1 MKKEKFKII
10 LGKPRYGWSGVRIEN
25 PTNKKR
31 PVFIDHSFAF
41 PMFQDFD
48 DVLRDLRFKR
58 KTEILI
64 EEEGPETLISFY
76 NLGNEIKVTFKK
88 FCRASSKK
96 KYNYYFK
103 PFTVVFNKKEFI
115 NSYIE
120 IVYKHLFKYKSEYT
134 KDHYFSYYYD
144 HICLRDCKKFRR

>member
-1 MKKEKFKII
+1 MKRAKFKMS
-10 LGKPRYGWSGVRIEN
+10 LSKPLYGWSLVKIEN

-31 PVFIDHSFAF
+31 NIFIDHSYAF
-41 PMFQDFD
+41 PMYQDFD
-48 DVLRDLRFKR
+48 NVLRDLKFKR

-88 FCRASSKK
+88 FCRESSKK

-103 PFTVVFNKKEFI
+103 PFTVIFNKKEFI

-120 IVYKHLFKYKSEYT
+120 IVYNHLFKYKSEYV